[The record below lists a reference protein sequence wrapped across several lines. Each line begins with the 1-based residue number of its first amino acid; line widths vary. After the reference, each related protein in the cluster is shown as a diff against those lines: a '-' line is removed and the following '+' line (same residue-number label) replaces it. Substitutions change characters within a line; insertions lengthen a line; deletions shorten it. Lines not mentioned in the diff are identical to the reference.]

1 MTECGATSSSLSSNP
16 GSNLNLQTSVE
27 STNLPKT
34 PAEASGSSAV
44 IVAPSIKSPT
54 PTSENTPK
62 IKHAFENV
70 HQYSKGGAKYDRI
83 TDAIAYFIA
92 VDNRPFYA
100 VEGKGFRHL
109 MKQLAPLYKVP
120 CRETIKAKIDKKYDT
135 LSKIVAEK
143 FKNVDH
149 FCLTTDI
156 WTETMT
162 NTGYLGLTVHFLHLN
177 ELQSMT
183 IGVFELEESHT
194 GDYIG
199 QQLIG
204 ILRGWNID
212 TEKVMAI
219 VTDSGANMIKA
230 IRETF
235 GANKHIPCFAHMI
248 NRVAEES
255 IRKTSGL
262 NDIID
267 QVRNIVKYIKKR
279 QDMTLELKRK
289 QIENKIPQEKTL
301 KIMLDVKTRWNSLY
315 YMLQRFI
322 ELAPYISDI
331 IFSKIDAPT
340 MLTAVQLNIIKE
352 VAHVM
357 RPLEAMTREASAEHY
372 VTISKV
378 VPMVSCA
385 IDQYNE
391 LRVNSSIGGDLKI
404 NVTLETEK
412 RFGQL
417 EHITLLAVSTLL
429 DPRFKNLHF
438 KKPDACAKAMS
449 RIRRLISEYKSAA
462 ASATASSTSSEDED
476 KDEFDFWK
484 HHKSLA
490 HTQIKNKKTDGD
502 DELTLYLSSPV
513 NTLKVNVLETWQEM
527 QLTYPNLFKV
537 AMSHLPIV
545 ATSVPSERLFSKAGA
560 TITQN
565 RNRLQGSRLSKLLFL
580 SSVAGTKFWN

>member
-1 MTECGATSSSLSSNP
+1 GAP
-16 GSNLNLQTSVE
+16 V
-27 STNLPKT
+27 
-34 PAEASGSSAV
+34 
-44 IVAPSIKSPT
+44 IKSPT
-54 PTSENTPK
+54 PPSTSGNTPK
-62 IKHAFENV
+62 IKNAFENV
-70 HQYSKGGAKYDRI
+70 YQYSKGGAKYDRI

-100 VEGKGFRHL
+100 VEGKGFKHL
-109 MKQLAPLYKVP
+109 IKQLAPLYRVP
-120 CRETIKAKIDKKYDT
+120 CRETIKAKIDKKYET
-135 LSKIVAEK
+135 LSKTVAEK
-143 FKNVDH
+143 FKNVEH

-156 WTETMT
+156 WTEIMT
-162 NTGYLGLTVHFLHLN
+162 NTGYLGLTVHFLEQN

-194 GDYIG
+194 GEYIG
-199 QQLIG
+199 QQLTE
-204 ILRGWNID
+204 ILRSWNID
-212 TEKVMAI
+212 TENVMAF

-248 NRVAEES
+248 NRVAEEA

-262 NDIID
+262 NAIID
-267 QVRNIVKYIKKR
+267 HVRNIVKYIKKR

-289 QIENKIPQEKTL
+289 QIENKISKEKTL
-301 KIMLDVKTRWNSLY
+301 KVMLDVKTRWNSLY

-322 ELAPYISDI
+322 DLAPYISDI

-340 MLTAVQLNIIKE
+340 MLTAVELIIIKD

-391 LRVNSSIGGDLKI
+391 LRITSSIAGDLKI
-404 NVTLETEK
+404 NVTLEMEK

-417 EHITLLAVSTLL
+417 EYNMLLAVSTLL

-449 RIRRLISEYKSAA
+449 RIRKLISDHKTAA
-462 ASATASSTSSEDED
+462 ATATASSTSSEDED
-476 KDEFDFWK
+476 K
-484 HHKSLA
+484 
-490 HTQIKNKKTDGD
+490 
-502 DELTLYLSSPV
+502 
-513 NTLKVNVLETWQEM
+513 
-527 QLTYPNLFKV
+527 
-537 AMSHLPIV
+537 
-545 ATSVPSERLFSKAGA
+545 
-560 TITQN
+560 
-565 RNRLQGSRLSKLLFL
+565 
-580 SSVAGTKFWN
+580 